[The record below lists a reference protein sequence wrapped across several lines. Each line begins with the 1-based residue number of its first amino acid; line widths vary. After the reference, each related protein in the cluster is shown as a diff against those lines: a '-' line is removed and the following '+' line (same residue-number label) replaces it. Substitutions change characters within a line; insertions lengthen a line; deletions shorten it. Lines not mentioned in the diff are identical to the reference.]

1 MEQQRLFQILELDG
15 TLRNDNIYEMV
26 KIIWYWMGRIEG
38 CIPPDNRNILPPYV
52 PIATQIPQAAGA
64 AWASKYKNESA
75 CSLVYFG
82 DGATSDHV

>member
-1 MEQQRLFQILELDG
+1 
-15 TLRNDNIYEMV
+15 
-26 KIIWYWMGRIEG
+26 MGWGESKGVFLLIT
-38 CIPPDNRNILPPYV
+38 DLPPYV